1 MEEGE
6 FTDLL
11 KRNAINPKYNEAME
25 CISSINDKLS
35 KIEDHLD
42 TLISQNV
49 SPQTE
54 QEIIKDLTVLQQLK
68 GVFDNVERSGTG

>member
-1 MEEGE
+1 MEQGE
-6 FTDLL
+6 FADVL

-25 CISSINDKLS
+25 CISSINDELS
-35 KIEDHLD
+35 KIEAHLD
-42 TLISQNV
+42 GLITHNV

-68 GVFDNVERSGTG
+68 GVLDNVGRENTG